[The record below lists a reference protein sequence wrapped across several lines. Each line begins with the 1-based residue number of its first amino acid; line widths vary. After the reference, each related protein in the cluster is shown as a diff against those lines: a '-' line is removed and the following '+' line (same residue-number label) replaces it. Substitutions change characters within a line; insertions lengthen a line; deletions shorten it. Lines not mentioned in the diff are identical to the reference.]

1 MATKFEDLRKALTS
15 PMVNTSTIPAEHRV
29 FPNAEYT
36 PEIGTPH
43 MRYFVLRNQPSVAT
57 LGADGL
63 DVHTGV
69 FQISLFYPKST
80 GDIDLLKA
88 ADEIEAVYQQYV
100 RGAYLSIG
108 SVNVRITSVGLGDTS
123 ADSAWFFAPININY
137 ESYLKGV
144 N

>member
-15 PMVNTSTIPAEHRV
+15 PMANVLPSVDKV
-29 FPNAEYT
+29 FPNEEYT
-36 PEIGTPH
+36 PTIDRPH
-43 MRYFVLRNQPSVAT
+43 MRYYVLPNQPRAAT

-80 GDIDLLKA
+80 GDIDLLRA
-88 ADEIEAVYQQYV
+88 ADEVETVYQQYV
-100 RGAYLSIG
+100 RGAYLSSG
-108 SVNVRITSVGLGDTS
+108 SVNVRITSVGLGNTS

-137 ESYLKGV
+137 ESFLKGV

>member
-15 PMVNTSTIPAEHRV
+15 PMANVLPGVDKV
-29 FPNAEYT
+29 FPNRDYT
-36 PEIGTPH
+36 PTTGSPY
-43 MRYFVLRNQPSVAT
+43 MKYFVLRNHPSAAT

-88 ADEIEAVYQQYV
+88 ADEIESVYQQYM
-100 RGAYLSIG
+100 RSLS
-108 SVNVRITSVGLGDTS
+108 
-123 ADSAWFFAPININY
+123 
-137 ESYLKGV
+137 
-144 N
+144 